1 MKRIGKLVGAAA
13 LAAAIGVLGADGA
26 KSATANTTVFT
37 AGATVGAPTYAP
49 GLAPPPGTGVT
60 TWFDLSTERSGIGGQ
75 RACVSVHSSLGADDS
90 CRLAASGTFG
100 AGLGGLGG
108 YCGYSSGRGTVTT
121 AAINGQDSLPRD
133 GQGNSLLKLEWP
145 QSAGTALPT
154 VYKVNG
160 NVVGFGLSQTTG
172 AAPGT
177 CGINGGTTSFA
188 VTGFST
194 LVLP

>member
-37 AGATVGAPTYAP
+37 AGATVGADTFAP
-49 GLAPPPGTGVT
+49 GLGAAVT
-60 TWFDLSTERSGIGGQ
+60 TTFDLDTARSGIGGQ
-75 RACVSVHSSLGADDS
+75 KACVSVHSSFGADANCS
-90 CRLAASGTFG
+90 LAANGTFG
-100 AGLGGLGG
+100 AGLGGVGG
-108 YCGYSSGRGTVTT
+108 YCGYSSGRGFVTR
-121 AAINGQDSLPRD
+121 ALINGRDAVPR
-133 GQGNSLLKLEWP
+133 GNNPAFSNSLLALEWK

-154 VYKVNG
+154 IYTVNG

-177 CGINGGTTSFA
+177 CGINGGTRSFA
-188 VTGFST
+188 TTGFST

>member
-26 KSATANTTVFT
+26 KSATANTTVYT
-37 AGATVGAPTYAP
+37 AGATVGAATYAP
-49 GLAPPPGTGVT
+49 GLGAGVST
-60 TWFDLSTERSGIGGQ
+60 TFSLDTARAGIGGQ
-75 RACVSVHSSLGADDS
+75 KACVSVHSTFGADPNCS
-90 CRLAASGTFG
+90 LAASGNYG

-108 YCGYSSGRGTVTT
+108 YCGYSSGKGFVTR
-121 AAINGQDSLPRD
+121 ALINGNDSLPRD
-133 GQGNSLLKLEWP
+133 GAGNSLLALEWK

-154 VYKVNG
+154 IYTVNG
-160 NVVGFGLSQTTG
+160 QTVGFGLSQTTG

-177 CGINGGTTSFA
+177 CGVNGGTTSFA

-194 LVLP
+194 LALP